1 MNFSWLRGSL
11 RWKLLLALVLIETVM
26 LLMLFANTVRQFNL
40 IALLGLFGFSL
51 AVYWLTR
58 HIKKLA
64 QALRVKDAAIE
75 SSVNAIVIAG
85 VCGKLSYVNR
95 AFVELWRLQG
105 AEDAIGRSPTEFWDK
120 PDVAQGVIEAVQQ
133 QGRWQGTLTARRHD
147 GSLMELDVS
156 VNLVLD
162 GSGKP
167 VCMTGWFVDI
177 TERQLAQYALKQ
189 LNEEL
194 EQRVAQRTAEL
205 LSVLSEAERA
215 NSAKSEF
222 LARMS
227 HELRTPMNGILG
239 FAQLL
244 AYDPANS
251 LDAEQADYVQEIV
264 HAGEHL
270 LELINEVLDLAR
282 IESGRVEL
290 LPEPLAIAQ
299 LVRECVPLVQALA
312 ARSKLTLSVE
322 LTGDYVIRADRLRL
336 RQILLNLLSNAVK
349 YNREG
354 GSIEISCLSV
364 RSGWVRIAV
373 HDSGRGIAADALPR
387 LFIPFERV
395 QSVYDSIEGA
405 GIGLAISRKLTE
417 AMGGIIGVESVA
429 GAGSTFWVEFP
440 LDAGEGV
447 EPLPDL
453 GTMQAVLPS
462 LRTLLYIEDNPSSLR
477 LVQKSICSRLGLTML
492 NAHTT
497 ELGLEMARVHRPDI
511 ILLDFNLPGMD
522 GFDALS
528 ELQHDIATRHIP
540 VIAIIDKA
548 MEFDIKKILDAGFV
562 DYLTKPLDMIL
573 LMVLLS
579 KLLERQRYAS
589 KVTGIGN
596 EVHQT

>member
-1 MNFSWLRGSL
+1 LINTTFPWLRGSL
-11 RWKLLLALVLIETVM
+11 RWKLLLAVVLVETLM
-26 LLMLFANTVRQFNL
+26 LLMLYVNNAQLFNL
-40 IALLGLFGFSL
+40 IALLGLVLTIFGISV
-51 AVYWLTR
+51 AAYWLSR
-58 HIKKLA
+58 QVKKLR

-85 VCGKLSYVNR
+85 VDGKLSYVNR
-95 AFVELWRLQG
+95 AFVELWRLRG

-133 QGRWQGTLTARRHD
+133 QGRWQGELTARRDD
-147 GSLMELDVS
+147 GSVMELEVS
-156 VNLVLD
+156 VSLVMD

-177 TERQLAQYALKQ
+177 TERQLAQAALRQ
-189 LNEEL
+189 LNDEL
-194 EQRVAQRTAEL
+194 EQRVEQRTAEL
-205 LSVLSEAERA
+205 VSAVNEAERA

-244 AYDPANS
+244 AYDTAHS
-251 LDAEQADYVQEIV
+251 LDAEQLDYVQEIV

-282 IESGRVEL
+282 IESGRVAL
-290 LPEPLAIAQ
+290 MTEPLAIAQ

-312 ARSKLTLSVE
+312 AKSNLRMNVE
-322 LTGDYVIRADRLRL
+322 LTGDYVIRADPLRL

-364 RSGWVRIAV
+364 RKGWVRLAV
-373 HDSGRGIAADALPR
+373 NDSGRGIAADALPR
-387 LFIPFERV
+387 LFLPFERLEA
-395 QSVYDSIEGA
+395 VYNGIEGA
-405 GIGLAISRKLTE
+405 GIGLAISKRLTE
-417 AMGGIIGVESVA
+417 AMGGIIGVESIA

-440 LDAGEGV
+440 LDAGMDV

-453 GTMQAVLPS
+453 ATMQTAPPN

-477 LVQKSICSRLGLTML
+477 LVQKSICSRLGLVML
-492 NAHTT
+492 NAHTA
-497 ELGLEMARVHRPDI
+497 ELGLEMARARRPDI
-511 ILLDFNLPGMD
+511 ILLNISLPGMN
-522 GFDALS
+522 GFGVLS
-528 ELQHDIATRHIP
+528 ELQHDNATRDIP
-540 VIAIIDKA
+540 VIAIIANA
-548 MEFDIKKILDAGFV
+548 MEHDIKKVLNAGFV
-562 DYLTKPLDMIL
+562 DYLTKPLDIIL
-573 LMVLLS
+573 LLVLLS
-579 KLLERQRYAS
+579 KLLERQRYLS
-589 KVTGIGN
+589 QG
-596 EVHQT
+596 